1 VTEVLAFRVGDVFV
15 LTEEGADPPMNLRA
29 EPSRSADVVQK
40 LSADAYL
47 EIIAGPELVGK
58 ETWWKVR
65 NFDDEAEGWVM
76 ENQTWYQRSY

>member
-1 VTEVLAFRVGDVFV
+1 VFV

-47 EIIAGPELVGK
+47 EIISGPELVGK